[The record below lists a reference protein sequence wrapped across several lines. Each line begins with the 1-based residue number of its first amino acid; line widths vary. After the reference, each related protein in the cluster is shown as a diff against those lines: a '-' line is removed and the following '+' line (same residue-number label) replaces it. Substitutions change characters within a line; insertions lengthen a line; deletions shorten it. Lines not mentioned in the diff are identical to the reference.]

1 MLKKLPALLIVLFFL
16 FLQVNA
22 QTNSNETRN
31 FKFGKVD
38 PEEFKTTVKGPD
50 SAAAAIKLFD
60 VGKGHFEI
68 SRKSGQFVY
77 AFTRHVRFKV
87 VNKNAYDLADF
98 KVNLYN
104 SSSGMDKED
113 LVLIKAATYNL
124 VDGKVEVSKM
134 TSDAKFTNRI
144 DKNHI
149 EKKFT
154 LPNVKEGSIIE
165 YTYST
170 LSDFI
175 FVLDDW
181 YFQSRYP
188 TKYNSFTLT
197 LPQYYIYKISAY
209 GYVDVKAM
217 KPEVTQQT
225 FTIPASP
232 GSSAEY
238 LMANVTRT
246 NYYAENVPAIKDE
259 SYITTLE
266 DYVSKMTFEMTA
278 TNFPTSG
285 YKDYGSTWPK
295 LVNELLDEEKF
306 GRFIKR
312 NNIPKGYLTAVV
324 KEEKDSLQVMQ
335 RIFEHVKKSI
345 KWSGSNNFY
354 TSELSPGAV
363 LTKKAGN
370 AADVNLTLL
379 ALVRAAG
386 INADPVLLS
395 TRGNGAHPGYPMIS
409 KFNNVIIAAEIAGQN
424 YLLDATDEDNMPGM
438 LSYQNLSHEGLRI
451 NLLNRT
457 AQWTPLDQPNLSR
470 SSVSCV
476 LSLGEDNLFK
486 GMVYQSSSNYAG
498 LRRRSSYKSAAS
510 EAEFLK
516 NYKSS
521 KPGLEIVSYKVDN
534 LNAPDKDLME
544 SLDVMIEDNVDNA
557 GDMFYFTPLLFE
569 RTKENPFSLE
579 DRKFPVDFGYP
590 LEENYRL
597 TLDFPG
603 SYKLEKLPK
612 NEAFAMPE
620 DGGTFSIIYSSEG
633 NKIAIRSKIAL
644 KKAVYSPEE
653 YLALKELFKNIVR
666 KQAEQIVFKK
676 I

>member
-1 MLKKLPALLIVLFFL
+1 MLIVLFFL
-16 FLQVNA
+16 FTQVFA
-22 QTNSNETRN
+22 QTNTNEARN
-31 FKFGKVD
+31 YKFGKVD

-68 SRKSGQFVY
+68 SRKNGQFVY
-77 AFTRHVRFKV
+77 AFTRHVRYKV
-87 VNKNAYDLADF
+87 VNKNAYELADF
-98 KVNLYN
+98 SIPLYN
-104 SSSGMDKED
+104 SSSSMDKED
-113 LVLIKAATYNL
+113 LVLLKAATYNM
-124 VDGKVEVSKM
+124 VDGKMEVSKM

-149 EKKFT
+149 VKKFT

-170 LSDFI
+170 MSDFI

-181 YFQSRYP
+181 YFQGNYP

-197 LPQYYIYKISAY
+197 VPQYYIYKISAY
-209 GYVDVKAM
+209 GYVDVKTL
-217 KPEVTQQT
+217 KPEVTQQSL
-225 FTIPASP
+225 TIPAGDG
-232 GSSAEY
+232 GSTDY
-238 LMANVTRT
+238 MMANVTRT
-246 NYYAENVPAIKDE
+246 TYYAEDVPAIKDE

-278 TNFPTSG
+278 TNFPNSG
-285 YKDYGSTWPK
+285 YKDYGSSWPK
-295 LVNELLDEEKF
+295 LVNEMLDEEKF

-312 NNIPKGYLTAVV
+312 NNIPKGYLAEIV
-324 KEEKDSLQVMQ
+324 KDEKDSLQVMK
-335 RIFEHVKKSI
+335 RIFDHVKKNL
-345 KWSGSNNFY
+345 KWSGSNSFY
-354 TSELSPGAV
+354 TSETSPGGV

-370 AADVNLTLL
+370 AADINLTLL
-379 ALVRAAG
+379 ALLEAAG
-386 INADPVLLS
+386 LPADPVLLS

-409 KFNNVIIAAEIAGQN
+409 KFNNVIVETQIAGID
-424 YLLDATDEDNMPGM
+424 YLLDATDEDNMPGV
-438 LSYQNLSHEGLRI
+438 LSFHNLSHEGLRI
-451 NLLNRT
+451 NLTDRV
-457 AQWTPLDQPNLSR
+457 AHWTPLDQPGLSR
-470 SSVSCV
+470 TSVSCV

-486 GMVYQSSSNYAG
+486 GKVYQSNNNYAG
-498 LRRRSSYKSAAS
+498 SRRRSSYKSAGS

-516 NYKSS
+516 KYKST
-521 KPGLEIVSYKVDN
+521 KPGLEIVSYKVEN
-534 LNAPDKDLME
+534 LHAPDQELME
-544 SLDVMIEDNVDNA
+544 SLDVMIEDNVENA
-557 GDMFYFTPLLFE
+557 GDMFYFSPLLFE

-579 DRKFPVDFGYP
+579 ERKFPVDFGYP
-590 LEENYRL
+590 QEENFRL
-597 TLDFPG
+597 TLDFPVN
-603 SYKLEKLPK
+603 YKLEKLPK

-620 DGGTFSIIYSSEG
+620 EGGAFSIIYSAEG
-633 NKIAIRSKIAL
+633 NKVAVRSKITL